1 MGVRRIRAPRGGLAS
16 PWSAKSVE
24 KCRTCPRAQNTPNLK
39 AGTECTNRRPSALW
53 PRCTTA
59 TVHDGLGTLYLVD
72 AGVHAVHDVLDD
84 VHHDV
89 VHDVHGMHVGS

>member
-1 MGVRRIRAPRGGLAS
+1 MALVG
-16 PWSAKSVE
+16 E
-24 KCRTCPRAQNTPNLK
+24 KGHTCPRAQNTPNLK
-39 AGTECTNRRPSALW
+39 AGNECTNRRPSALW

-72 AGVHAVHDVLDD
+72 ASVHAVHDVLDD

-89 VHDVHGMHVGS
+89 HDVVHDAHDMRVGCGPKGSTRAPPGSL